1 MLLHQDYFHPTLA
14 GKMYFDKPLLSY
26 WLMLFMSKITGYFST
41 WTLRLPS
48 AIAGLLSVACLYQ
61 IGKKWQNQ
69 PIGKLSAVML
79 TTTYYFV
86 FWARTASSDI
96 LNLAGILATVAWYFS
111 KRDQPQFINY
121 VIFFLLLAFTALMKG
136 LIGIT
141 IVLLVIL
148 PDVILNLKKYF
159 QWQLLLALLPGILL
173 YFSPFWITSVENHTL
188 LSESGL
194 YEVYKENIL
203 RFFEPFDHKDAIYSY
218 LIYLPIY
225 LLPWTFFFFPAIYQ
239 LPKRWD
245 ALPPSVK
252 QLVIVNLSLFL
263 FLTLSGSRR
272 SYYILPMVPFALL
285 LAAEWINVQEVRIK
299 FLYYTASISFF
310 ALFAWFILFQPI
322 YYSDGGIAKFSQ
334 QLKTMIA
341 KQDGKK
347 TYHIAFLNTDNRLSF
362 YLPKSDID
370 FLRWDKVDV
379 NRLAE
384 YYDIIITR
392 EADLKRIPDLAN
404 DYLLFSKPHRG
415 NRWLGNVAEDA
426 PVAVFS
432 KKD

>member
-1 MLLHQDYFHPTLA
+1 M
-14 GKMYFDKPLLSY
+14 
-26 WLMLFMSKITGYFST
+26 
-41 WTLRLPS
+41 
-48 AIAGLLSVACLYQ
+48 
-61 IGKKWQNQ
+61 
-69 PIGKLSAVML
+69 
-79 TTTYYFV
+79 
-86 FWARTASSDI
+86 
-96 LNLAGILATVAWYFS
+96 
-111 KRDQPQFINY
+111 
-121 VIFFLLLAFTALMKG
+121 
-136 LIGIT
+136 
-141 IVLLVIL
+141 
-148 PDVILNLKKYF
+148 
-159 QWQLLLALLPGILL
+159 
-173 YFSPFWITSVENHTL
+173 
-188 LSESGL
+188 
-194 YEVYKENIL
+194 
-203 RFFEPFDHKDAIYSY
+203 
-218 LIYLPIY
+218 
-225 LLPWTFFFFPAIYQ
+225 PWTFFFFPAIYQ

-370 FLRWDKVDV
+370 FLRWDKVDI